1 MTGHKCCVCGSTRVT
16 EPTVAFH
23 RIPKEPKRRTLWLEV
38 LEINEEDIKPS
49 TRICSRHFPDGNTKK
64 TPGKTLDKRFASPI
78 KKGPR
83 AKRAVERAEKRQ
95 LHEHSRTPVP
105 SCSRSVTPATHY

>member
-1 MTGHKCCVCGSTRVT
+1 MTGHKCCVCGSTGVT

-23 RIPKEPKRRTLWLEV
+23 RIPKEPKRTFWLGV
-38 LEINEEDIKPS
+38 LEINDEDIKPS

-64 TPGKTLDKRFASPI
+64 RPSKTLGKRFASPI

-83 AKRAVERAEKRQ
+83 AKQAVERAEQRQ
-95 LHEHSRTPVP
+95 LH
-105 SCSRSVTPATHY
+105 